1 MTHVV
6 GLDPNPGVEK
16 IARPRIN
23 AAPVPVEFR
32 IGAGE
37 RLPFP
42 DGSFDTVV
50 TFLVLCSVE
59 NPEATLKEI
68 RRVLAPGGSYLL
80 VEHGLAPDA
89 SVQKWQRRINGLNKI
104 VLGGCNLNRPIRQMV
119 TTSGFTF
126 QKSREFFHEKAPKFA
141 GYRPAAPSRY
151 PFAAVEY
158 VLPIAIDGHQ
168 PSGVGGPDHPPHRH
182 RSATGVRCASGVHQ
196 RATAAGRG
204 FLHEAARDAA
214 LPYCPS
220 MML

>member
-1 MTHVV
+1 MGFYTTTILPGFMDKMTSGPETEALRKEALAPARGRLLEIGFGTGRNIPHFPSAVTHVV

-16 IARPRIN
+16 IARPRIDD
-23 AAPVPVEFR
+23 APLSVEFR

-37 RLPFP
+37 QLPFP

-50 TFLVLCSVE
+50 TFLVLCSVK

-89 SVQKWQRRINGLNKI
+89 NVQKWQRRINGLNKM

-126 QKSREFFHEKAPKFA
+126 QKSREFFQEKAPKFA
-141 GYRPAAPSRY
+141 GFTTLAVAAP
-151 PFAAVEY
+151 
-158 VLPIAIDGHQ
+158 IGD
-168 PSGVGGPDHPPHRH
+168 
-182 RSATGVRCASGVHQ
+182 
-196 RATAAGRG
+196 
-204 FLHEAARDAA
+204 
-214 LPYCPS
+214 
-220 MML
+220 